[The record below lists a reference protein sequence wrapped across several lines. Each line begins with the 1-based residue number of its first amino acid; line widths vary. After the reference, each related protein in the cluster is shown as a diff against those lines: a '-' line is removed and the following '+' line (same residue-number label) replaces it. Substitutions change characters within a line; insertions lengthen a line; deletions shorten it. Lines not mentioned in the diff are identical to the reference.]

1 MKGVDDWD
9 RQKWESELAKSQVLV
24 MIHQVLLDAL
34 SRGYIRIPNLALI
47 IIDECHHA
55 VKNHCYSKIMRDW
68 YHKAKEDLEELP
80 KILGLS
86 ASIVVKSVNEDEF
99 KAEKAKLEAVLD
111 AEVETCDELSVE
123 KFVSFA
129 ETKLLK
135 YPANMSSCK
144 TETVTQRIQSIA
156 RETKMELLKI
166 KTVKVQ
172 QVLHF
177 IPNKNNQATA
187 LECLKKDHKFYS
199 NTIIG
204 SAEALVDLGLYSL
217 FVMRDCLQEEL
228 DTKSSRS
235 DFYDV
240 GVKEE
245 LEVVTRNGLGRM
257 LDVVSKELRG
267 LRESETE
274 KIRKYSCSKLLKL
287 FEIIE
292 MKGFGSLRA
301 EMRCIIFVERKLTAR
316 ALVFLIWRMGL
327 TSVKDVGFIHS
338 TSAGRSVKDPRD
350 REDVSLETRKMSET
364 LQKFR
369 EGRINV
375 LVSTSVVEEG
385 IDVPSCNLVIKFDFP
400 QTFRSFVQSRGRA
413 RQKGSR

>member
-1 MKGVDDWD
+1 MEGVDDWD
-9 RQKWESELAKSQVLV
+9 RRKWDSELAKCQVLV

-34 SRGYIRIPNLALI
+34 SRGYIKIRNLALI

-68 YHKAKEDLEELP
+68 YHKAKENLEELP

-135 YPANMSSCK
+135 YPAHMSSCHH
-144 TETVTQRIQSIA
+144 EAVSQRIHSIA
-156 RETKMELLKI
+156 RETKMELLKL
-166 KTVKVQ
+166 KTEKMK
-172 QVLHF
+172 QVYNF

-204 SAEALVDLGLYSL
+204 SAEALLDLGLYSL
-217 FVMRDCLQEEL
+217 FVMKDCLQEEL
-228 DTKSSRS
+228 DSKRSRS
-235 DFYDV
+235 DFYDI

-245 LEVVTRNGLGRM
+245 LEVVARNGLGRM
-257 LDVVSKELRG
+257 LDMVSKEFRG
-267 LRESETE
+267 HRETESEI
-274 KIRKYSCSKLLKL
+274 IRKYSCSKLLKL

-292 MKGFGSLRA
+292 MRGFGSIGT

-316 ALVFLIWRMGL
+316 ALVFLIWRMRL

-338 TSAGRSVKDPRD
+338 TSAGKSVKDPRD
-350 REDVSLETRKMSET
+350 REDVSLEIRKMSET

-369 EGRINV
+369 EGRVNV

>member
-1 MKGVDDWD
+1 MDDWD
-9 RQKWESELAKSQVLV
+9 RQKWDSELARGQVLV

-34 SRGYIRIPNLALI
+34 SRGYIKISNLALI

-68 YHKAKEDLEELP
+68 YHKAKGNLEELP

-129 ETKLLK
+129 ETKLVK
-135 YPANMSSCK
+135 YPATLRSCK
-144 TETVTQRIQSIA
+144 VETVSQRIQTIA
-156 RETKMELLKI
+156 KETKMELLKV
-166 KTVKVQ
+166 KTEKVK

-177 IPNKNNQATA
+177 ITNKNNQATA
-187 LECLKKDHKFYS
+187 MECLKKDHKFYS

-217 FVMRDCLQEEL
+217 YVMRDSLQEEL
-228 DTKSSRS
+228 DSKSSRA

-245 LEVVTRNGLGRM
+245 MEVVTRKGLMRM
-257 LDVVSKELRG
+257 LDVVTNEFRG
-267 LRESETE
+267 LRESEKE

-292 MKGFGSLRA
+292 KKGFGSA
-301 EMRCIIFVERKLTAR
+301 SKDMRCIIFVERKLTAR

-327 TSVKDVGFIHS
+327 SSVKDVGFIHS
-338 TSAGRSVKDPRD
+338 TNAGRGVKDPRD

-369 EGRINV
+369 EGQINV